1 MIEIVDLFIMFYIVN
16 DLFEGIWYKFDVV
29 VKLNN
34 GEGLRS
40 IFVEVKIIDFSEFYY
55 IYDDEIIILC
65 LLLIYFYVDIK

>member
-55 IYDDEIIILC
+55 NL
-65 LLLIYFYVDIK
+65 